1 VIFRGCKNKVDAKGF
16 TCEEFTTLVID
27 LTQDL
32 DTIWNNMSRK
42 DCRRAIKRAEEIGVK
57 IKSNQNYEE
66 FFNINL
72 LFRKKKGLDRYY
84 ESIEFMKK
92 YGTLF
97 TAEFNGE
104 ILLGRFYLE
113 DKYNIRALFSASK
126 RFNVDKERVRLIANA
141 NKLLI
146 WNTIKYAKDKGIRE
160 YDMGGY
166 YTGEK
171 KDIQKE
177 NINRFKKSFGGKLVT
192 HYIYEKDYSKLFTF
206 TKKIYK
212 IKKSVIK

>member
-1 VIFRGCKNKVDAKGF
+1 
-16 TCEEFTTLVID
+16 
-27 LTQDL
+27 
-32 DTIWNNMSRK
+32 
-42 DCRRAIKRAEEIGVK
+42 
-57 IKSNQNYEE
+57 
-66 FFNINL
+66 
-72 LFRKKKGLDRYY
+72 
-84 ESIEFMKK
+84 MKK

-113 DKYNIRALFSASK
+113 DKNNIRALFSASK
-126 RFNVDKERVRLIANA
+126 RFKVDKEKARLIANA
-141 NKLLI
+141 NKLLT
-146 WNTIKYAKDKGIRE
+146 WNAIKYAKEKGIKE
-160 YDMGGY
+160 YDLGGY

-177 NINRFKKSFGGKLVT
+177 NINIFKNSFGGKLVT

-206 TKKIYK
+206 TKKIYN